1 MNQEAKNTLLSS
13 AKAHLAGLQ
22 QKITDKITYREKRA
36 KSNQKADVT
45 LSDAVAQQ
53 ILSAHNYEQIE
64 NLKQLYP
71 SPYFTRCD
79 FTTNGEQKIM
89 YFSKFSFS
97 DENIYSW
104 ITPAAALRFEN
115 PGTAS
120 YSRPDGS
127 NHIGTIDR
135 KDNYMIVDGK
145 ILFFSTESTSHLR
158 ELIYQEN
165 FTQQKTGFILPE
177 VVEKMEKSQDQVIR
191 AHHDGP
197 FIIAGPAGSG
207 KTTLALHRVAYLV
220 QSPETTEFFRPE
232 SILVLVQDSG
242 SKKYFSQLLPDLGI
256 KGVMIVTFFEW
267 AQMILRLNDFSALI
281 DYEIGDEEKIKY
293 EYAKLKALEKLIETP
308 YNKNIYVLLNKI
320 YSPFFN
326 TDQKDTLAWQ
336 KNKKLLDRFDITV
349 LLMCYQKQHG
359 QFNIEKDYYEQLSNG
374 QYRHRKSAFE
384 AKYNLIV
391 VDEFQNYLSE
401 QLRMLNSC
409 INDRLKSMVYVGD
422 LSQQTQLGTVRDLTS
437 LGFII
442 TPERLVKLEKVY
454 RNTKEILNYIR
465 NIGYKIEIPEQ
476 IKNGEPVVE
485 TKLNSIEAEIEF
497 IKKESTNKN
506 ITIGILSRHK
516 NYLEGFKQS
525 FKESPLV
532 HCLSFYEAQGVE
544 FDSVFIVGP
553 TQNQTPYTDLP
564 TELFTEMKAIEKDLF
579 YVALTRAMSKLYILS

>member
-1 MNQEAKNTLLSS
+1 MNQEAKNNLLNG
-13 AKAHLAGLQ
+13 AKEHLAGIQ

-36 KSNQKADVT
+36 RSSQRSDVT
-45 LSDAVAQQ
+45 LSDAVAEQ
-53 ILSAHNYEQIE
+53 ILTAHNHEQIE

-79 FTTNGEQKIM
+79 FTTNGEQKMM

-115 PGTAS
+115 PGIAS
-120 YSRPDGS
+120 YTRPDGIS
-127 NHIGTIDR
+127 HSGIIDR

-145 ILFFSTESTSHLR
+145 ILFFSTESTNHLR

-177 VVEKMEKSQDQVIR
+177 VVERMEKSQDQVIR

-267 AQMILRLNDFSALI
+267 AQMILKLNDCSALA
-281 DYEIGDEEKIKY
+281 DYEVSDKEKIEY
-293 EYAKLKALEKLIETP
+293 EYVKLKALKTIAAIP
-308 YNKNIYVLLNKI
+308 YNKNIYSLLDKVYAPYLNN
-320 YSPFFN
+320 S
-326 TDQKDTLAWQ
+326 QKTTLAWQ
-336 KNKKLLDRFDITV
+336 KNKKLLDRFDITI
-349 LLMCYQKQHG
+349 LLMCYQKQYG

-374 QYRHRKSAFE
+374 QYRRRKSAFE

-391 VDEFQNYLSE
+391 VDEFQNYLPE
-401 QLRMLNSC
+401 QLKILNSC
-409 INDRLKSMVYVGD
+409 INERLKSMVYVGD
-422 LSQQTQLGTVRDLTS
+422 LSQQTQLGTVRDLAS
-437 LGFII
+437 LGFDT

-454 RNTKEILNYIR
+454 RNTKEILNYIK

-476 IKNGEPVVE
+476 IKNGEPVIEVKLDNIESEIDFVKKQNKGKNE
-485 TKLNSIEAEIEF
+485 TV
-497 IKKESTNKN
+497 
-506 ITIGILSRHK
+506 GILSRHK
-516 NYLEGFKQS
+516 NYLDK
-525 FKESPLV
+525 FKEEFKNDSQIY
-532 HCLSFYEAQGVE
+532 CLNFYEAQGVE

-553 TQNQTPYTDLP
+553 THNESNYEDLN
-564 TELFTEMKAIEKDLF
+564 EDLAKEIKAIEKDLL
-579 YVALTRAMSKLYILS
+579 YVALTRAISKLYIFS

>member
-13 AKAHLAGLQ
+13 AKTHLEGLQ

-36 KSNQKADVT
+36 RSNQKADVT

-120 YSRPDGS
+120 YARPDGS
-127 NHIGTIDR
+127 NHSGTINR

-145 ILFFSTESTSHLR
+145 ILFFSTESTDHLR

-177 VVEKMEKSQDQVIR
+177 VVERMEKSQDQVIR

-267 AQMILRLNDFSALI
+267 AQMILRLNDHSALI
-281 DYEIGDEEKIKY
+281 DYEISNEEKIKY
-293 EYAKLKALEKLIETP
+293 EYAKLKALEKLTGIS
-308 YNKNIYVLLNKI
+308 YNKNIYGLLSKI
-320 YSPFFN
+320 YAPYFN
-326 TDQKDTLAWQ
+326 NTQKDTLAWQ
-336 KNKKLLDRFDITV
+336 KNKKLLDRFDTTI

-374 QYRHRKSAFE
+374 QYRRRKSAFE

-391 VDEFQNYLSE
+391 VDEFQNYLPE

-422 LSQQTQLGTVRDLTS
+422 LSQQTQLGTVRDLAS
-437 LGFII
+437 LGFTM

-465 NIGYKIEIPEQ
+465 NIGYKIEIPDQ

-485 TKLNSIEAEIEF
+485 IKLNNIEAEIEF
-497 IKKESTNKN
+497 IKNESTNKN

-516 NYLEGFKQS
+516 NYLEEFKQS
-525 FKESPLV
+525 FKDSPLV

-553 TQNQTPYTDLP
+553 TQNQTPYTDMP
-564 TELFTEMKAIEKDLF
+564 TELLIEMEAIEKDLL